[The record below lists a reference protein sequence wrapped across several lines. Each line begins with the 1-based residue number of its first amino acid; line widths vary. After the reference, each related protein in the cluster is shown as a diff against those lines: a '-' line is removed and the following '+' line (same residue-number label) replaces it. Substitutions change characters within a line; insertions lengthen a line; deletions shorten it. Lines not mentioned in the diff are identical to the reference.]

1 MAELQLPKLI
11 MRVRFPS
18 FAPSEH
24 KNRTSEIRRPQPVD
38 KPQTT
43 RAIRPGFSHVKKWV
57 IGQKVLIKTAVDIE
71 ISMISLISWH
81 NIFIRRP
88 QNDLENPTEK

>member
-1 MAELQLPKLI
+1 
-11 MRVRFPS
+11 
-18 FAPSEH
+18 
-24 KNRTSEIRRPQPVD
+24 
-38 KPQTT
+38 
-43 RAIRPGFSHVKKWV
+43 VKKWV

-71 ISMISLISWH
+71 ISTISLILWH

>member
-1 MAELQLPKLI
+1 MCGIIIKAHTATRGCSSMAELQLPKLI

-24 KNRTSEIRRPQPVD
+24 KNRASEIRRPQTVD

-43 RAIRPGFSHVKKWV
+43 RAIRPGFSHVES
-57 IGQKVLIKTAVDIE
+57 IKSIE
-71 ISMISLISWH
+71 ISTIKPHFMV
-81 NIFIRRP
+81 
-88 QNDLENPTEK
+88 